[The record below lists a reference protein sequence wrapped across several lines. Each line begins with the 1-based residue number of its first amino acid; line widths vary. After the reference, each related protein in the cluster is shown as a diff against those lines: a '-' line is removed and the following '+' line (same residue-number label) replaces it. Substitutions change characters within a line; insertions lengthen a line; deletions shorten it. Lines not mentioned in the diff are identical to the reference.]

1 MLRDV
6 LLTSMR
12 GAAAAY
18 TFERRDPAGDPHIA
32 MWKELAHLV
41 LEAAA

>member
-18 TFERRDPAGDPHIA
+18 AFERRDPARDPHIA
-32 MWKELAHLV
+32 MWKQLAHLV
-41 LEAAA
+41 LGVAA